1 MAADQPNRSSKKGT
15 TKDQPDAS
23 VSQRMPRQ
31 GRATKSLGHKED
43 IEKPPSGKTTAL
55 KQLPGREADS
65 SGPSGPSGTA
75 NTAPKMSEAG
85 SKIPD
90 SAGTAGK
97 TAGAAKAGAPK
108 AGAANPGAPKAGAP
122 KAGAAKAGAPK
133 AGAANPG
140 APKAGATKAGAPKAG
155 AANPGAPKA
164 GAPKAGAA
172 KAGAPKAGAA
182 NPGAPKAGATKAG
195 ATKAGATNTEAA
207 KAGAANAGAAN
218 AGAAKAGATF
228 KQGMNG
234 VAGNLAGGATQKAIE
249 GDGSS
254 ATRRNVGRYAGAAV
268 SGAVAGAQAG
278 GLPGAAVGAAK
289 NVAVEGAQDAVKG
302 VSKATGGSPDAKPAD
317 QRELGVGG
325 TGYERGAA
333 KDGEGLGSKAA
344 KGVAV
349 GGGAAAVPP
358 AMGVIM
364 AMALLNWLKSMFFAA
379 MAMAVNAGKLLW
391 TLIVNIVKAVGHAI
405 AAPFIAIGSAIA
417 KGAGAVLGITVT
429 ATMAPVAAAM
439 SGAVAV
445 TATVALLGTVLTG
458 VLNSTA
464 LTEGGINANK
474 AACFVNAGSVGNG
487 SGATVPA
494 DVEKN
499 AKEIYS
505 VLSSWGMP
513 KANIAGILGNWS
525 QESGIDPTSVQNFPT
540 GTYAMTAAKASAA
553 QNTDNGIGLGQ
564 WTFGRNTLL
573 RQYAQGKG
581 VDWFT
586 IKAQLAFMVD
596 GDNPGDVAVFK
607 DMLRKSQASP
617 RAAAL
622 HFHENWERSADGAAG
637 IAARGDKAEMWF
649 GKISGWSVDS
659 SIVGGVEDIVGGIIE
674 NISNGINTI
683 LGNCTSTDGGSVSPK
698 DGGMTQE
705 EAQALVDL
713 FNKEGDKFLDD
724 RYGPGGGPGSCGD
737 NHAMNCVSFSTY
749 FVNKYTTFQAYP
761 SGDGKETAY
770 TIARETG
777 KTLQSTPV
785 PYSVGSGPGSTPV
798 GHTLVVLGVQ
808 GDRVIL
814 GEAGYCAYMGRVRV
828 DSAARMAAQGWKFVD
843 MSDAMLTSDKIK
855 KA

>member
-31 GRATKSLGHKED
+31 GRGTKSLGHKED
-43 IEKPPSGKTTAL
+43 VEKPPSGKTTVL
-55 KQLPGREADS
+55 KQFPGREADS

-90 SAGTAGK
+90 SAGTAGR
-97 TAGAAKAGAPK
+97 TAGG
-108 AGAANPGAPKAGAP
+108 
-122 KAGAAKAGAPK
+122 
-133 AGAANPG
+133 
-140 APKAGATKAGAPKAG
+140 TKAGGTKAE
-155 AANPGAPKA
+155 
-164 GAPKAGAA
+164 
-172 KAGAPKAGAA
+172 
-182 NPGAPKAGATKAG
+182 ATKAG
-195 ATKAGATNTEAA
+195 ATKAGGTKAEATKAGGTKAGGTKAEATKAGGTNTEAA
-207 KAGAANAGAAN
+207 NPGAANPEATKAEATKAGGTKAEAANPEATKAGAAN
-218 AGAAKAGATF
+218 AGATF

-302 VSKATGGSPDAKPAD
+302 ASKATGGSPDAKSAD

-325 TGYERGAA
+325 TGYERGAT
-333 KDGEGLGSKAA
+333 KDGEGLGSKVA

-349 GGGAAAVPP
+349 GGGAAAAPP
-358 AMGVIM
+358 AVGVIM

-405 AAPFIAIGSAIA
+405 AAPFMAIGSFIA

-464 LTEGGINANK
+464 LTEGGINANR
-474 AACFVNAGSVGNG
+474 AACAVNAGGVDDG

-494 DVEKN
+494 GVERN
-499 AKEIYS
+499 AKEVYS

-540 GTYAMTAAKASAA
+540 GTYAMTPAKASAA

-573 RQYAQGKG
+573 RQYTQGKG

-607 DMLRKSQASP
+607 DMLRKSQGSP

-649 GKISGWSVDS
+649 GKMSGWSVDS

-674 NISNGINTI
+674 NISNGIDAI

-713 FNKEGDKFLDD
+713 FNKEGDKFLDG

-777 KTLQSTPV
+777 KTLQSTPA

-808 GDRVIL
+808 GDKVIL

-828 DSAARMAAQGWKFVD
+828 ASAAQMAAQGWKFVD

-855 KA
+855 EA

>member
-1 MAADQPNRSSKKGT
+1 MA
-15 TKDQPDAS
+15 
-23 VSQRMPRQ
+23 
-31 GRATKSLGHKED
+31 
-43 IEKPPSGKTTAL
+43 
-55 KQLPGREADS
+55 
-65 SGPSGPSGTA
+65 
-75 NTAPKMSEAG
+75 EAG
-85 SKIPD
+85 SKVPD
-90 SAGTAGK
+90 SADTAGK
-97 TAGAAKAGAPK
+97 TAGAA
-108 AGAANPGAPKAGAP
+108 N
-122 KAGAAKAGAPK
+122 
-133 AGAANPG
+133 
-140 APKAGATKAGAPKAG
+140 AGATI
-155 AANPGAPKA
+155 
-164 GAPKAGAA
+164 
-172 KAGAPKAGAA
+172 
-182 NPGAPKAGATKAG
+182 
-195 ATKAGATNTEAA
+195 
-207 KAGAANAGAAN
+207 
-218 AGAAKAGATF
+218 
-228 KQGMNG
+228 KQGMDG

-289 NVAVEGAQDAVKG
+289 NLAVEGAQDAVKG

-325 TGYERGAA
+325 TGYERGAT
-333 KDGEGLGSKAA
+333 KDDEGLGAKAA
-344 KGVAV
+344 KGVAI
-349 GGGAAAVPP
+349 GGGASAAPP
-358 AMGVIM
+358 AMGVVM

-391 TLIVNIVKAVGHAI
+391 TLIVNILKAVGHAI
-405 AAPFIAIGSAIA
+405 AAPFMAIGSAIA
-417 KGAGAVLGITVT
+417 KGAGAILGITVT
-429 ATMAPVAAAM
+429 ATMAPVAAAL
-439 SGAVAV
+439 SGAVAM

-464 LTEGGINANK
+464 LTEGSINANR
-474 AACFVNAGSVGNG
+474 AACVVNADNFGNG

-494 DVEKN
+494 NVEKN

-540 GTYAMTAAKASAA
+540 GTYAMTAAKAGAA

-607 DMLRKSQASP
+607 DMLRKSQGSP
-617 RAAAL
+617 RTAAL

-637 IAARGDKAEMWF
+637 LAVRGDNAEMWF
-649 GKISGWSVDS
+649 GKMSGWSVDG
-659 SIVGGVEDIVGGIIE
+659 SIVGGVEDIVGGIID
-674 NISNGINTI
+674 NISNGIDTI
-683 LGNCTSTDGGSVSPK
+683 LGNCASKDGSSVSPR

-761 SGDGKETAY
+761 AGDGKETAY
-770 TIARETG
+770 TIAKETG
-777 KTLQSTPV
+777 KTMQSTPV
-785 PYSVGSGPGSTPV
+785 PYSVGSGPGSTSV

-808 GDRVIL
+808 GDKVIL

-828 DSAARMAAQGWKFVD
+828 DSAARMAAAGWKFVD

-855 KA
+855 TA

>member
-15 TKDQPDAS
+15 TKDQPDTS
-23 VSQRMPRQ
+23 VSQGMPRQ
-31 GRATKSLGHKED
+31 GRGTKSLGSAAPQRQHSRMKAAPPTHKEG
-43 IEKPPSGKTTAL
+43 IEKPPEGKATVL
-55 KQLPGREADS
+55 KQFPGREADS

-90 SAGTAGK
+90 SADTAGK
-97 TAGAAKAGAPK
+97 TAGAA
-108 AGAANPGAPKAGAP
+108 N
-122 KAGAAKAGAPK
+122 
-133 AGAANPG
+133 
-140 APKAGATKAGAPKAG
+140 AGATI
-155 AANPGAPKA
+155 
-164 GAPKAGAA
+164 
-172 KAGAPKAGAA
+172 
-182 NPGAPKAGATKAG
+182 
-195 ATKAGATNTEAA
+195 
-207 KAGAANAGAAN
+207 
-218 AGAAKAGATF
+218 

-234 VAGNLAGGATQKAIE
+234 VAGNMAGHATQKAIE

-254 ATRRNVGRYAGAAV
+254 ATRRNVGRYTGAAV

-289 NVAVEGAQDAVKG
+289 NVAVEGAQDAAKG

-325 TGYERGAA
+325 TGYERSAG
-333 KDGEGLGSKAA
+333 KDDEGLGSKAA

-349 GGGAAAVPP
+349 GGGASAAPP
-358 AMGVIM
+358 AMGVVM

-391 TLIVNIVKAVGHAI
+391 MLIVNILKAVGHAI
-405 AAPFIAIGSAIA
+405 AAPFMAIGSAIA
-417 KGAGAVLGITVT
+417 KGAGTVLGITVT

-439 SGAVAV
+439 SGAVAM
-445 TATVALLGTVLTG
+445 TATVALLGSVLTG

-464 LTEGGINANK
+464 LTEGSINANR
-474 AACFVNAGSVGNG
+474 AACVVNAGSVGDG

-494 DVEKN
+494 NVEKN

-513 KANIAGILGNWS
+513 KENIAGILGNWS

-540 GTYAMTAAKASAA
+540 GTYSMTAVKAGAA
-553 QNTDNGIGLGQ
+553 ENTDNGIGLGQ

-573 RQYAQGKG
+573 RQYAKSKG
-581 VDWFT
+581 VDWYT
-586 IKAQLAFMVD
+586 IKAQLAFMIG
-596 GDNPGDVAVFK
+596 GDNPGDVTVFK
-607 DMLRKSQASP
+607 GMLKKSQGSP

-637 IAARGDKAEMWF
+637 VAARGDKAEMWF
-649 GKISGWSVDS
+649 GKMSGWSVDS
-659 SIVGGVEDIVGGIIE
+659 SIVGGVEDIIGGIIE
-674 NISNGINTI
+674 NISNGIDTI
-683 LGNCTSTDGGSVSPK
+683 LGNCTSKNGSSVSLK

-761 SGDGKETAY
+761 VGDGKETAY

-777 KTLQSTPV
+777 KAMQSTPA

-808 GDRVIL
+808 GDKVIV

-855 KA
+855 AA